1 MTTSGFYHYYCGI
14 TAQPNDEGQYED
26 LGEFDLHLNMV
37 QKEIEEKEP
46 KRQTRLETTF
56 FHEDWIEIQLLF
68 RASYRDGTE
77 DIHRFIDLVTK
88 ELEGQLNIMIVDFN
102 IESVA

>member
-26 LGEFDLHLNMV
+26 LGEFDINLNMV
-37 QKEIEEKEP
+37 QKELAEKEP
-46 KRQTRLETTF
+46 KRQPRLETTF
-56 FHEDWIEIQLLF
+56 FHEDWIEIQFLF

-77 DIHRFIDLVTK
+77 DIQRYIDLLTE
-88 ELEGQLNIMIVDFN
+88 ELEVQLNIIIIYFN
-102 IESVA
+102 I